1 MKDKL
6 RLAGI
11 DGICLALKKINKL
24 EEYITALAHK
34 IDPDNAGQ
42 LLGRIDDLRRSG
54 ADADDIAL
62 RLQFHYGITEARLK
76 EFRKDHARE
85 FEKGA
90 KKYTN
95 NFLRAAAQEL
105 AK

>member
-1 MKDKL
+1 MKDKI

-11 DGICLALKKINKL
+11 NGICVALEKINKL
-24 EEYITALAHK
+24 ETLITVLAHK
-34 IDPDNAGQ
+34 IDPDNASQ
-42 LLGRIDDLRRSG
+42 LLGRIDDLRRGG

-62 RLQFHYGITEARLK
+62 RLQFHYGITETRLRELKK
-76 EFRKDHARE
+76 ESAER

-90 KKYTN
+90 KKYTS

-105 AK
+105 TK